1 MREIARKDKVWS
13 VGSEKVCDARKRDA
27 RDIHAFSCLV
37 LSRALRIFYIDWV
50 EGIFHYRPS
59 IQQAIRFILL
69 QFCPSVL
76 LVAFE
81 YLFSLLFSVLI
92 NPMPFQSVISSR
104 YPVTDLV
111 FAELALYCFSRP
123 CNSQLLTFP
132 RRSRYWKPLMLNL
145 TWFLY
150 RRHLMTESSHSEE
163 GKSILSIL
171 NRPVKWRYVVL
182 IVLSMFSCFELS
194 NS

>member
-1 MREIARKDKVWS
+1 MWREKAWRARHPCFLVS
-13 VGSEKVCDARKRDA
+13 R
-27 RDIHAFSCLV
+27 AFSRLTDI
-37 LSRALRIFYIDWV
+37 LHRLGGRHFFFLEANAK
-50 EGIFHYRPS
+50 
-59 IQQAIRFILL
+59 AIRFILL

-104 YPVTDLV
+104 HPVTDLV

-132 RRSRYWKPLMLNL
+132 RRSRYWKPLMLKL

>member
-1 MREIARKDKVWS
+1 MFPALSSSRSSLESSWREETWGTRKRVMREIARKDKVCS

-132 RRSRYWKPLMLNL
+132 RRSRY
-145 TWFLY
+145 
-150 RRHLMTESSHSEE
+150 
-163 GKSILSIL
+163 
-171 NRPVKWRYVVL
+171 
-182 IVLSMFSCFELS
+182 
-194 NS
+194 